1 MNDLK
6 GYFKQISKYLT
17 TIVSGAP
24 ENSEETE
31 VEVWDVGDVQV
42 ADESDSDFEL
52 ISEYIE
58 NMEKLKAQNLENIPD
73 EGVKKSVKY
82 FNKKI
87 RKMLSWTTQALQK
100 IN

>member
-17 TIVSGAP
+17 TIVGGAP
-24 ENSEETE
+24 DNSEETE

-42 ADESDSDFEL
+42 SDESDSDFEL

-58 NMEKLKAQNLENIPD
+58 NM
-73 EGVKKSVKY
+73 
-82 FNKKI
+82 
-87 RKMLSWTTQALQK
+87 
-100 IN
+100 